1 MTQSKLET
9 RPAKSDVNWGPRG
22 TTGIS
27 FAAALEFQDVECNVG
42 NSHVLHKTSFETA
55 PGEILCLL
63 GESGSGKST
72 ILRAA
77 AGLQEIDDGRIL
89 INKRVMSAK
98 GVTVPPDK
106 RGIGLMF
113 QDFALFPHLSIL
125 QNVEYGLKS
134 LGREE
139 ARKQA
144 LHALKRVG
152 LDRRADDYPSQ
163 LSGGQQQRLAL
174 ARSIAPKPGLLLLD
188 EPFSSLDAR
197 LRESVRAETLAVLR
211 ETQAT
216 CILVTHDPE
225 EAMIFGDKVA
235 LLRDGQIAQIGT
247 SDEIYNQPKDLD
259 VARFFSPISEIPTI
273 VHNGVATTPF
283 GNVDAAG
290 RADGTRVIVAMR
302 PIGAVYIDTSGKGTP
317 GRIVAKRDALGV
329 DTLEVAVAGI
339 DNTIRLRQPTNV
351 NIRPGLDVNIAIN
364 PEHVL
369 VFDAI

>member
-1 MTQSKLET
+1 MTQQMIY
-9 RPAKSDVNWGPRG
+9 PAQDATDIDWGPRG
-22 TTGIS
+22 TAGIS
-27 FAAALEFQDVECNVG
+27 FAAALEFQDVNCHVG
-42 NSHVLHKTSFETA
+42 ATHVLKNTNFETA

-72 ILRAA
+72 ILRAT
-77 AGLQEIDDGRIL
+77 AGLQEIASGRIL
-89 INKRVMSAK
+89 INKRTMSAN

-125 QNVEYGLKS
+125 KNVEYGLKS

-139 ARKQA
+139 AKKQA
-144 LHALKRVG
+144 MHALKRVG
-152 LDRRADDYPSQ
+152 LDDRAMDYPSQ

-197 LRESVRAETLAVLR
+197 LRESVRAETLDVLR

-225 EAMIFGDKVA
+225 EAMIFGDKIA
-235 LLRDGQIAQIGT
+235 LLRNGQIAQIGT
-247 SDEIYNQPKDLD
+247 SDEIYNHPNDID
-259 VARFFSPISEIPTI
+259 VARFFSPMSEIST
-273 VHNGVATTPF
+273 VVQNGVATTPF
-283 GNVDAAG
+283 GHVDAKG
-290 RADGTRVIVAMR
+290 RPDGARVIVAMR
-302 PIGAVYIDTSGKGTP
+302 PVGAVYIDVSGSGTP
-317 GRIVAKRDALGV
+317 GRVVAKRDALGV
-329 DTLEVAVAGI
+329 DTLEVAVAGL
-339 DNTIRLRQPTNV
+339 DNTIRLRQPSNAQ
-351 NIRPGLDVNIAIN
+351 IHPGLDVNIAIN